1 MNLFQ
6 SIFNP
11 ESIQNFL
18 LNNPEYAWLGVFILA
33 FLESMVITGS
43 IFPSILLFSVCVY
56 LFDQQILGLYLIA
69 PIAVSGAHLGDLGGF
84 LVGKY
89 SGNKVLS
96 LTFFQKRTV
105 LINKATSAAE
115 RFGPLAVVIGR
126 FTPAIRPIMPFFLG
140 LTRLELKRF
149 YFADLLACLAWG
161 VALILML
168 KGVQALGFVN
178 TILIASAGLLSF
190 IFISNKATKKKTN
203 N

>member
-1 MNLFQ
+1 MNLFE

-18 LNNPEYAWLGVFILA
+18 LNNPGYAWLAVFILA

-43 IFPSILLFSVCVY
+43 IFPSIVLFSVCVY

-69 PIAVSGAHLGDLGGF
+69 PIAMSGAHLGDLGGF

-105 LINKATSAAE
+105 LIDKATSAD

-149 YFADLLACLAWG
+149 YFADLIACLAWG
-161 VALILML
+161 IALILML

-190 IFISNKATKKKTN
+190 IYISNKATKKKTN

>member
-1 MNLFQ
+1 MNLFE

-18 LNNPEYAWLGVFILA
+18 LNNPGYAWLAVFILA

-43 IFPSILLFSVCVY
+43 IFPSIVLFSVCVY

-69 PIAVSGAHLGDLGGF
+69 PIAMIGAHLGDLGGF

-89 SGNKVLS
+89 SGEKVLS
-96 LTFFQKRTV
+96 LTFFQKRTA
-105 LINKATSAAE
+105 LIDKATSAAD

-126 FTPAIRPIMPFFLG
+126 FTPAIRAIMPFFLG

-149 YFADLLACLAWG
+149 YFADLIACLAWG
-161 VALILML
+161 IALILML
-168 KGVQALGFVN
+168 KGVQALGFIN
-178 TILIASAGLLSF
+178 TILIAAVAVFSF
-190 IFISNKATKKKTN
+190 IFISNKATKK
-203 N
+203 

>member
-1 MNLFQ
+1 MNLFE

-18 LNNPEYAWLGVFILA
+18 LNNPGYAWLAVFILA

-43 IFPSILLFSVCVY
+43 IFPSIVLFSVCVY

-69 PIAVSGAHLGDLGGF
+69 PIAMSGAHLGDLGGF

-105 LINKATSAAE
+105 LIDKATSAD

-149 YFADLLACLAWG
+149 YFADLIACLAWG
-161 VALILML
+161 IALILML

-190 IFISNKATKKKTN
+190 IYISNKATKKN
-203 N
+203 